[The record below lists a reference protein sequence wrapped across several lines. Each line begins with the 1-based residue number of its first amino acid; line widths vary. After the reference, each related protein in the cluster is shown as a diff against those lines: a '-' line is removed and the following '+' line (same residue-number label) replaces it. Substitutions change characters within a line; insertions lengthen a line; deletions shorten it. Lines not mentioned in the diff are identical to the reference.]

1 MINIAHDEHIWWQL
15 QPGVVDKMGRNRRTR
30 RLRAAVTATLV
41 VSGLAAACV
50 GGLVATSRTAHAAT
64 EYAPGT
70 VDNADPTPVLGWS
83 SWSFTRFHPDTA
95 MIEAE
100 AKALVSDGL
109 STVGYRYVNIDD
121 GWYECPNTTGPSVD
135 AYGRWIPLNS
145 VYPGRGSLNGI
156 QVLADYVHRL
166 GLKFGIYETAGIS
179 QNAVSAATPIL
190 EPGQSG
196 LPGSQATV
204 PGETA
209 ASIAVTGQ
217 GQANYNCGNQDVI
230 NYGPLST
237 AEGKAAQDYT
247 DSVVDEL
254 ASWGV
259 DYIKLDGISNSNG
272 SDVEA
277 WQAAIAQSGRPIV
290 LNITQGSFKAALAP
304 TLSEYA
310 NQWEEPD
317 DIEINGP
324 SEGSADAC
332 NVGTSFPLSAQP
344 FTGCTDVFPLTSYSH
359 WANRFAFFGGSSSR
373 NSFEWYGGPGGF
385 NDGDSI
391 EVGDGSTDSGMSLA
405 ASETQLSLWSI
416 ASAPLILGGDLSA
429 SISNGYGTISAD
441 NSAGLVQ
448 PDQSLLM
455 NKQVLAV
462 DQDAHD
468 AVQVTTSTPGPAA
481 GSQVFAK
488 VEPNGDAIVALFNTT
503 TTTTSA
509 NASISTTVAAI
520 NAAIGTFNANV
531 ATKTVGAAYPPP
543 SMSTL
548 SVDPYGYELQ
558 DLWGTN
564 SVVSGGSLTSTISSA
579 GSISA
584 SVPPEGV
591 ALYRVT
597 PLSGTAFT
605 APSVKSHASSAL
617 YCGTPGKVWISA
629 SGYSTPAL
637 IETGTL
643 PVGVFFADNGN
654 GTATLW
660 GTPASGSEGT
670 YHLTVNASNGTSPPA
685 SQPYVLTVR
694 PDRRQGCHN
703 VPVWHD

>member
-1 MINIAHDEHIWWQL
+1 MTNE
-15 QPGVVDKMGRNRRTR
+15 RTR
-30 RLRAAVTATLV
+30 SLRAAVTATLV
-41 VSGLAAACV
+41 ISGLVAASV

-64 EYAPGT
+64 EYAPRT

-83 SWSFTRFHPDTA
+83 SWSFTRFHADTA

-121 GWYECPNTTGPSVD
+121 GWYECPTTTGPSVD

-156 QVLADYVHRL
+156 QVLANYVHRL

-179 QNAVSAATPIL
+179 QNAVSGATPIL
-190 EPGQSG
+190 EPRETG
-196 LPGSQATV
+196 LTGSQATV
-204 PGETA
+204 PGESA
-209 ASIAVTGQ
+209 ASIAVPGQ
-217 GQANYNCGNQDVI
+217 GQANYNCGNQDAI

-237 AEGKAAQDYT
+237 AEGQAAQAYT

-259 DYIKLDGISNSNG
+259 DYIKLDGMSNSNG
-272 SDVEA
+272 PDVKA

-290 LNITQGSFKAALAP
+290 LNITQGSFTASLVP

-324 SEGSADAC
+324 SEGSAA
-332 NVGTSFPLSAQP
+332 
-344 FTGCTDVFPLTSYSH
+344 DVFPLTSYSH
-359 WANRFAFFGGSSSR
+359 WANRFAFLGGSSSR

-429 SISNGYGTISAD
+429 SISNGYGTISAE

-448 PDQSLLM
+448 PDRNLLM
-455 NKQVLAV
+455 NRQVLAV
-462 DQDAHD
+462 DQDAED
-468 AVQVTTSTPGPAA
+468 AVQVTTSTPGPTA

-509 NASISTTVAAI
+509 NANVSTTVAAI
-520 NAAIGTFNANV
+520 NTAIGTFNANV
-531 ATKTVGAAYPPP
+531 ATKTAGAAYPPP
-543 SMSTL
+543 AMSAL
-548 SVDPYGYELQ
+548 SVDPHGYELQ

-564 SVVSGGSLTSTISSA
+564 SVVSGGSLASTISSA

-597 PLSGTAFT
+597 PLSGAAFT
-605 APSVKSHASSAL
+605 APSITSRPSSIF
-617 YCGTPGKVWISA
+617 YYGTPHRVRIST
-629 SGYSTPAL
+629 SGYPTPAL
-637 IETGTL
+637 TETGTL
-643 PVGVFFADNGN
+643 PAGVFFAYNGN

-660 GTPASGSEGT
+660 GTPGSGSEGT
-670 YHLTVNASNGTSPPA
+670 YDLTITASNGANPPA
-685 SQPYVLTVR
+685 CQLYVLTVR
-694 PDRRQGCHN
+694 SGTTLHVDLLRSLHHR
-703 VPVWHD
+703 V

>member
-1 MINIAHDEHIWWQL
+1 
-15 QPGVVDKMGRNRRTR
+15 
-30 RLRAAVTATLV
+30 
-41 VSGLAAACV
+41 
-50 GGLVATSRTAHAAT
+50 
-64 EYAPGT
+64 
-70 VDNADPTPVLGWS
+70 
-83 SWSFTRFHPDTA
+83 
-95 MIEAE
+95 
-100 AKALVSDGL
+100 
-109 STVGYRYVNIDD
+109 
-121 GWYECPNTTGPSVD
+121 
-135 AYGRWIPLNS
+135 
-145 VYPGRGSLNGI
+145 
-156 QVLADYVHRL
+156 
-166 GLKFGIYETAGIS
+166 LKFGIYETAGIS

-190 EPGQSG
+190 EPGQTG

-217 GQANYNCGNQDVI
+217 GQDNYNCGNQDVI
-230 NYGPLST
+230 NYGALST
-237 AEGKAAQDYT
+237 AEGQAAQDYT
-247 DSVVDEL
+247 DSVVDQL

-272 SDVEA
+272 PDVKA
-277 WQAAIAQSGRPIV
+277 WQLAISQSHRRMV
-290 LNITQGSFKAALAP
+290 LNITQGSFKATLAP

-310 NQWEEPD
+310 NQWEEPG

-359 WANRFAFFGGSSSR
+359 WDNRFAFFGGSSSR

-391 EVGDGSTDSGMSLA
+391 EVGNGSTDSGMSLA

-429 SISNGYGTISAD
+429 SISNGYGSVAAD
-441 NSAGLVQ
+441 NSAGIVE

-462 DQDAHD
+462 DQDAED

-503 TTTTSA
+503 TTTPSA
-509 NASISTTVAAI
+509 DVNITATVAAI
-520 NAAIGTFNANV
+520 NSAISTFNTTV
-531 ATKTVGAAYPPP
+531 ATDTAGAAYPSPAMP
-543 SMSTL
+543 AL
-548 SVDPYGYELQ
+548 SVDPYGYEVQ

-564 SVVSGGSLTSTISSA
+564 SVVSGGSLASTISSA

-591 ALYRVT
+591 ALYRIT
-597 PLSGTAFT
+597 PLNGTTFT
-605 APSVKSHASSAL
+605 APSITSRASSTF
-617 YCGTPGKVWISA
+617 YQGTAHRVRIST
-629 SGYSTPAL
+629 SGYPAAAL
-637 IETGTL
+637 TESGAL
-643 PVGVFFADNGN
+643 PAGVFFADNGN
-654 GTATLW
+654 GTATIW
-660 GTPASGSEGT
+660 GTPASRSKGT
-670 YHLTVNASNGTSPPA
+670 YELIINASNGTSPPA
-685 SQPYVLTVR
+685 TQRYVLCVR
-694 PDRRQGCHN
+694 SGHHRHGSRPIPAHKRAR
-703 VPVWHD
+703 

>member
-1 MINIAHDEHIWWQL
+1 M
-15 QPGVVDKMGRNRRTR
+15 
-30 RLRAAVTATLV
+30 TATLV
-41 VSGLAAACV
+41 ASGLVAASV
-50 GGLVATSRTAHAAT
+50 GGLIATSHTAHAAT
-64 EYAPGT
+64 EYAPRT

-83 SWSFTRFHPDTA
+83 SWSFTRFHPNTA
-95 MIEAE
+95 LIEAE
-100 AKALVSDGL
+100 ANALVSDGL
-109 STVGYRYVNIDD
+109 SSIGYRYVNIDD
-121 GWYECPNTTGPSVD
+121 GWYECPDTTGPSVD
-135 AYGRWIPLNS
+135 AYGRWIPLSS
-145 VYPGRGSLNGI
+145 VYPGKGSRNGI

-179 QNAVSAATPIL
+179 QNAVSAVTPIL
-190 EPGQSG
+190 EPGQTG

-217 GQANYNCGNQDVI
+217 RQDNYNCGNQDVI
-230 NYGPLST
+230 NYGSLST
-237 AEGKAAQDYT
+237 PEGQAAQDYT

-259 DYIKLDGISNSNG
+259 DYIKLDGISDRNG
-272 SDVEA
+272 PDVKA
-277 WQAAIAQSGRPIV
+277 WQAAIAQSGRPII
-290 LNITQGSFKAALAP
+290 LNITQGSFNATLAP

-310 NQWEEPD
+310 NQWEEPG

-332 NVGTSFPLSAQP
+332 DVGTSFPLSAQP
-344 FTGCTDVFPLTSYSH
+344 FTGCTDVFPLTSYSN
-359 WANRFAFFGGSSSR
+359 WADRFAFFGGSSSR

-391 EVGDGSTDSGMSLA
+391 EVGNGSTDSGMSLA

-429 SISNGYGTISAD
+429 SISNGYGTVATD

-462 DQDAHD
+462 DQDAED

-488 VEPNGDAIVALFNTT
+488 VEPNGDAIIALFNTT

-509 NASISTTVAAI
+509 DVNISTTVAAI
-520 NAAIGTFNANV
+520 NSAIGIFNTKV
-531 ATKTVGAAYPPP
+531 ATDTAGAAYPPP
-543 SMSTL
+543 AMPAL
-548 SVDPYGYELQ
+548 SVDPHGYELQ
-558 DLWGTN
+558 DLWGMN
-564 SVVSGGSLTSTISSA
+564 SVVSGGSLANTISSA
-579 GSISA
+579 GSINA

-591 ALYRVT
+591 ALYRIT
-597 PLSGTAFT
+597 PLNGATFT
-605 APSVKSHASSAL
+605 APLIRSRASATF
-617 YCGTPGKVWISA
+617 YCGTPHRVRIST
-629 SGYSTPAL
+629 SGYPTPAL
-637 IETGTL
+637 TETGAL
-643 PVGVFFADNGN
+643 PSGVFFADNGN

-670 YHLTVNASNGTSPPA
+670 YDLTINASNGTNPPA
-685 SQPYVLTVR
+685 SQFFVLSVR
-694 PDRRQGCHN
+694 SGHHRHGGWWIPATKRTR
-703 VPVWHD
+703 

>member
-1 MINIAHDEHIWWQL
+1 M
-15 QPGVVDKMGRNRRTR
+15 VDRRTR
-30 RLRAAVTATLV
+30 RLRASITAMLV
-41 VSGLAAACV
+41 MSGLAASSLA
-50 GGLVATSRTAHAAT
+50 GLAATSPAAHAAT

-83 SWSFTRFHPDTA
+83 SWSFTRFHPDTSI
-95 MIEAE
+95 IEAE
-100 AKALVSDGL
+100 ANALVSDGL
-109 STVGYRYVNIDD
+109 AGVGYRYINIDD
-121 GWYECPNTTGPSVD
+121 GWYECPDTTGPSVD

-145 VYPGRGSLNGI
+145 VYPGEGPFNGI
-156 QVLADYVHRL
+156 QVLANYVHRL

-179 QNAVSAATPIL
+179 QNAVTAATPIL
-190 EPGQSG
+190 EPGQTG

-209 ASIAVTGQ
+209 ASIAVPGQ
-217 GQANYNCGNQDVI
+217 GQDNYNCGNQDVI

-237 AEGKAAQDYT
+237 AEGQAAQDYT

-259 DYIKLDGISNSNG
+259 DYIKLDGISNANG
-272 SDVEA
+272 PDVAA
-277 WQAAIAQSGRPIV
+277 WQAAIAQSGRRIV
-290 LNITQGSFKAALAP
+290 LNITQGSFKATLAP

-391 EVGDGSTDSGMSLA
+391 EVGDGSADSGMSLA

-429 SISNGYGTISAD
+429 SISNGYGTVSAQ

-455 NKQVLAV
+455 NRQVLAV
-462 DQDAHD
+462 DQDAED
-468 AVQVTTSTPGPAA
+468 AVQVTTSTPGPAP

-488 VEPNGDAIVALFNTT
+488 VEPGGDAIVALFNTT

-509 NASISTTVAAI
+509 NALISTSVAAI
-520 NAAIGTFNANV
+520 NTAIGAFNAQV
-531 ATKTVGAAYPPP
+531 AIDTAGAPYPLKPMP
-543 SMSTL
+543 TL
-548 SVDPYGYELQ
+548 SVDPNGYELQ

-564 SVVSGGSLTSTISSA
+564 SVVSGGPLVSTISSA

-584 SVPPEGV
+584 TVPPEGV

-597 PLSGTAFT
+597 PLSGSAFT
-605 APSVKSHASSAL
+605 PPAITSRDRAIFFSGIPNRVR
-617 YCGTPGKVWISA
+617 ISTV
-629 SGYSTPAL
+629 GYPTPA
-637 IETGTL
+637 ITETGTL
-643 PVGVFFADNGN
+643 PAGVFFSDNGD
-654 GTATLW
+654 GTASFS
-660 GTPASGSEGT
+660 GTPAVGTEGT
-670 YHLTVNASNGTSPPA
+670 YDLTISASNGTNPPA
-685 SQPYVLTVR
+685 SQPFVLIVR
-694 PDRRQGCHN
+694 PGLHHHGGGPFVGRGERAQA
-703 VPVWHD
+703 V